1 MDTAVYKPQNEE
13 IQIKL
18 RRYRDAL
25 SLSGS
30 MVIALSV
37 WDIVKLFIGF
47 FLGEETIAQ
56 IIGTVMEQSG
66 SVVIGTEYEK
76 TVNII
81 LWIGV
86 LLVIMIFSAVVLL
99 YHLYIGLNAYRA
111 GRQIVKSNN
120 RIKKENKENK
130 EIRDNTD
137 KKLYLVLAF
146 LSAIFTGILII
157 INLYNFFMANDPSR
171 NVDLAFFIMEVTA
184 FVNYIFLLYSA
195 GKIRKLEKAGGE
207 IR

>member
-37 WDIVKLFIGF
+37 WDIIKLFIGF

-56 IIGTVMEQSG
+56 IIGTIMEQNG

-76 TVNII
+76 AVNII

-86 LLVIMIFSAVVLL
+86 LLIIMMFSVVVLL
-99 YHLYIGLNAYRA
+99 YHLYIGLNAYRV
-111 GRQIVKSNN
+111 GRQT
-120 RIKKENKENK
+120 IK
-130 EIRDNTD
+130 R
-137 KKLYLVLAF
+137 KKRFYLVLTF
-146 LSAIFTGILII
+146 LSALFAGILII
-157 INLYNFFMANDPSR
+157 VNILSFINAEDPSG
-171 NVDLAFFIMEVTA
+171 NVDLAFFIMEITA
-184 FVNYIFLLYSA
+184 FVNYIFILYSA
-195 GKIRKLEKAGGE
+195 DKIRKLEKAGGE
-207 IR
+207 SQ

>member
-1 MDTAVYKPQNEE
+1 MDTAIYKPQNEE

-37 WDIVKLFIGF
+37 WDIIKLFIGF

-56 IIGTVMEQSG
+56 IIGTIMEQNG

-76 TVNII
+76 AVNII

-86 LLVIMIFSAVVLL
+86 LLILMMFSIVVLL
-99 YHLYIGLNAYRA
+99 YHLYIGLNAYRV
-111 GRQIVKSNN
+111 GRQT
-120 RIKKENKENK
+120 IK
-130 EIRDNTD
+130 R
-137 KKLYLVLAF
+137 KKRFYLVLTF
-146 LSAIFTGILII
+146 LSALFTGILII
-157 INLYNFFMANDPSR
+157 VNILSFINAEDPSG
-171 NVDLAFFIMEVTA
+171 NVDLAFFIMEITA
-184 FVNYIFLLYSA
+184 FVNYIFILYSA
-195 GKIRKLEKAGGE
+195 DKIRKLEKAGGE
-207 IR
+207 SQ